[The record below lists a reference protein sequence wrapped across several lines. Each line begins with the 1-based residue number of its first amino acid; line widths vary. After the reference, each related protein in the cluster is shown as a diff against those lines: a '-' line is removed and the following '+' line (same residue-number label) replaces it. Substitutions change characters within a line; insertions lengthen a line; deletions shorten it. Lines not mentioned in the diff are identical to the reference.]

1 MHSGQ
6 CAEVRFYGKC
16 TGHVGAIHPRLQRRF
31 GFASAAYLFEL
42 NTEALVARQLPAA
55 SALSR
60 YPEVSRD
67 LAIVVG
73 VDTAAGDIAASIRAN
88 AGSDLTELTT
98 FDVYDGAGVGEGK
111 KSIAFGLTWQHPSRT
126 LSDEEISATI
136 TNCIKVLES
145 DFKAELRT

>member
-1 MHSGQ
+1 
-6 CAEVRFYGKC
+6 
-16 TGHVGAIHPRLQRRF
+16 
-31 GFASAAYLFEL
+31 LFEL
-42 NTEALVARQLPAA
+42 NTETLVARQLPAA

-88 AGSDLTELTT
+88 AGSDLTELTA

-126 LSDEEISATI
+126 LSDTEISATF

-145 DFKAELRT
+145 DFKAKLRT